1 MDKTKDQSYNEW
13 LVINS
18 QLGDSQALNDL
29 LKNWDQRF
37 YLYANRKL
45 GDHEAAREV
54 VQECLLSITK
64 NLYQLKNP
72 AAFPKWSY
80 QLLNRRCA
88 DYFRKTSK
96 IRQHQSS
103 LSIEDIEQAIGGTE
117 QAVQLEKSLTIEQA
131 LKHLDSELALL
142 LKLYY
147 QESFRILEIAEI
159 TGLPEGTV
167 KSRPF
172 YARKMLAS
180 ILED

>member
-18 QLGDSQALNDL
+18 QLGDSQALNEL

-37 YLYANRKL
+37 YLYAVRKL

-64 NLYQLKNP
+64 NLKQLKNP

-80 QLLNRRCA
+80 QVLNRRCA
-88 DYFRKTSK
+88 DYFRKSLK
-96 IRQHQSS
+96 IQQRQSS
-103 LSIEDIEQAIGGTE
+103 LSIEDIEQTLDGSD
-117 QAVQLEKSLTIEQA
+117 QARKQEEKLTIEQA
-131 LKHLDSELALL
+131 LNHLDPGLALL

-159 TGLPEGTV
+159 TGIPEGTV
-167 KSRPF
+167 KSRLF

-180 ILED
+180 LLEE